1 MKIKCKKGGAIAEAS
16 LIYPLIFLTMI
27 TVICIIISMYMASVA
42 KAGLN
47 IELKEKNLTDNKIG
61 SFEFSNST
69 ALVQDKYSKQVFM
82 YGDTIK
88 RRQSGTETVLEGIRA
103 KQYRSYGI
111 AFSTKKR
118 SHYSVLYD
126 IDEKKYIR
134 KLDMV
139 IK

>member
-1 MKIKCKKGGAIAEAS
+1 MKIKCKKGGAIVEAS

-61 SFEFSNST
+61 SFEFSNSM
-69 ALVQDKYSKQVFM
+69 ALVKDKYSKQVFM

-88 RRQSGTETVLEGIRA
+88 RRQSGTETVL
-103 KQYRSYGI
+103 
-111 AFSTKKR
+111 
-118 SHYSVLYD
+118 
-126 IDEKKYIR
+126 
-134 KLDMV
+134 
-139 IK
+139 